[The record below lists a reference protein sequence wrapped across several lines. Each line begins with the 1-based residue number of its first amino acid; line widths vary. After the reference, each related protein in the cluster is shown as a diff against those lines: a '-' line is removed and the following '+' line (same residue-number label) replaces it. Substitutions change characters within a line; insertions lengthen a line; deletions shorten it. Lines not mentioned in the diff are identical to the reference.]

1 MSADDILVLGA
12 TGSTGRRVAR
22 RLSDAGLPVRAASR
36 RGAVRF
42 DWALPATWEPAVA
55 GASRLY
61 LMAPHDV
68 PVDPAFVRLAVE
80 GGVRRV
86 VLLSSRAIEAMR
98 DERLLAAEALVRDCG
113 VEWTILRPDW
123 FDQNFDEGVFRDAVL
138 AGTVAVPVGEVRQGF
153 VDADDIAAVAVAALT
168 GEGHHGRVHEI
179 TGPRALS
186 FGEAVDIV
194 ARAAGRPVRHL
205 GTAEDYRAAMTP
217 LGLPPAQIEAEI
229 RAFAALREL
238 GDAEPTDTVRQVTGR
253 APKDFTAYAA
263 DAAARGAWRTDE
275 GAQGS
280 RPPGAG

>member
-12 TGSTGRRVAR
+12 TGSTGRRVAQ

-42 DWALPATWEPAVA
+42 DWAAPATWEPAVA

-80 GGVRRV
+80 HGVRRV

-98 DERLLAAEALVRDCG
+98 DERLLAAEKLVRDCG

-123 FDQNFDEGVFRDAVL
+123 FNQNFDEGFFRDAVL
-138 AGTVAVPVGEVRQGF
+138 AGTVAVPVGDARQGF

-186 FGEAVDIV
+186 FGEAADII
-194 ARAAGRPVRHL
+194 ARSAGRPVRHL
-205 GTAEDYRAAMTP
+205 GAAEDYRAAMTP

-229 RAFAALREL
+229 AAFAALREL
-238 GDAEPTDTVRQVTGR
+238 GDAEPTDTVRRVTGR

-263 DAAARGAWRTDE
+263 EAAARGVWRTD
-275 GAQGS
+275 GG
-280 RPPGAG
+280 PG